1 MSTFK
6 KIIVFILIIGLA
18 ILAFLY
24 FGTYSEGTRAG
35 IIMKISKRGAV
46 IKTWEGQMNLETFGA
61 VKDATNI
68 VTETF
73 TFSIERGNQELVDEL
88 NDAALTGERVN
99 LQYIERYIQV
109 FWRGDTKVFAV
120 GVERAASPQPA
131 EKTDETFP
139 RR

>member
-6 KIIVFILIIGLA
+6 KVIAAIVIIGLA

-35 IIMKISKRGAV
+35 IIMKISKRGAIV
-46 IKTWEGQMNLETFGA
+46 KTYEGQMNLETFGA

-73 TFSIERGNQELVDEL
+73 TFSIERGNQ
-88 NDAALTGERVN
+88 AL
-99 LQYIERYIQV
+99 I
-109 FWRGDTKVFAV
+109 D
-120 GVERAASPQPA
+120 
-131 EKTDETFP
+131 D
-139 RR
+139 

>member
-6 KIIVFILIIGLA
+6 KIIAFIVIIGLA
-18 ILAFLY
+18 IIAFLY

-35 IIMKISKRGAV
+35 IIMKISKRGAIV
-46 IKTWEGQMNLETFGA
+46 KTWEAQMNLETFGA
-61 VKDATNI
+61 VKDASNI

-73 TFSIERGNQELVDEL
+73 TFSVERGNQDLIDEL
-88 NDAALTGERVN
+88 NAAALSGERVN
-99 LQYIERYIQV
+99 LKYIERYINV

-120 GVERAASPQPA
+120 GVERATSAPQ
-131 EKTDETFP
+131 KDKDETFP

>member
-6 KIIVFILIIGLA
+6 KVIAAIVIIGLA

-35 IIMKISKRGAV
+35 IIMKISKRGAIV
-46 IKTWEGQMNLETFGA
+46 KTYEGQMNLETFGA

-73 TFSIERGNQELVDEL
+73 TFSIERGNQALIDEL
-88 NDAALTGERVN
+88 NAAALSGERVN
-99 LQYIERYIQV
+99 LKYIERYINV

-120 GVERAASPQPA
+120 GIERGGGNQSKDKDAS
-131 EKTDETFP
+131 FP

>member
-6 KIIVFILIIGLA
+6 KIIAFIVIIGLA

-35 IIMKISKRGAV
+35 IVMKISKRGAI

-73 TFSIERGNQELVDEL
+73 TFSIERGNQVLIDEL
-88 NDAALTGERVN
+88 NAAALSGERVN
-99 LQYIERYIQV
+99 LKYIERYINV

-120 GVERAASPQPA
+120 GLERGTGTPQKK
-131 EKTDETFP
+131 EDETFP